1 MTLEQ
6 LRIFVAVAEFE
17 HVTRASRH
25 LNLTQ
30 SATSS
35 AIAALE
41 ARYATKLFDRVG
53 RRIALTEAG
62 RLFMVEAKAVLARA
76 ATAETV
82 LADLAG
88 LARGSLR
95 ISSSQTV
102 GNYWLPTLINQF
114 RVSHP
119 GISLRLTLGNT
130 ETVAA
135 AVYDGAAELGF
146 IEGAIDD
153 PNLIVQPVAVD
164 RLMLVAAHHHA
175 WATTPPRSQAD
186 YSAVQWLC
194 RERGS
199 GTRTAHEAALLA
211 LGLDGS
217 ILGEALEL
225 PSNEAI
231 CSAVEAGTGVTVLSS
246 LVIRRAL
253 QARSLMAVDVDLPTR
268 SFYVLRHK
276 ERYLTQASAAFQKL
290 AMVAPGCDI
299 SD

>member
-6 LRIFVAVAEFE
+6 LRIFIAVAEFE

-35 AIAALE
+35 AVAALE
-41 ARYATKLFDRVG
+41 ARYATRLFDRVG

-62 RLFMVEAKAVLARA
+62 RLFLVEARAVLARA
-76 ATAETV
+76 TTAETV

-88 LARGSLR
+88 LAKGSLR

-114 RVSHP
+114 RANHP
-119 GISLRLTLGNT
+119 GISLRLTQGNT

-135 AVYDGAAELGF
+135 AVYDGAADLGF
-146 IEGAIDD
+146 IEGDIDD
-153 PNLIVQPVAVD
+153 PSFTIDPVAVD
-164 RLMLVAAHHHA
+164 RLVLVAAHHHA
-175 WATTPPRSQAD
+175 WARTPPKSKAD
-186 YSAVQWLC
+186 YSAAQWIC

-199 GTRTAHEAALLA
+199 GTRAAHEAALLA
-211 LGLDGS
+211 LGLDS
-217 ILGEALEL
+217 SMLDETLVL

-231 CSAVEAGTGVTVLSS
+231 CSAVEAGSGVTVLSS
-246 LVIRRAL
+246 LVVRRAL
-253 QARSLMAVDVDLPTR
+253 MAKSLIAVDVELPTR
-268 SFYVLRHK
+268 RFYLLRHK
-276 ERYLTQASAAFQKL
+276 ERYLTQASAAFEKL
-290 AMVAPGCDI
+290 ATAVLDCDI
-299 SD
+299 SI